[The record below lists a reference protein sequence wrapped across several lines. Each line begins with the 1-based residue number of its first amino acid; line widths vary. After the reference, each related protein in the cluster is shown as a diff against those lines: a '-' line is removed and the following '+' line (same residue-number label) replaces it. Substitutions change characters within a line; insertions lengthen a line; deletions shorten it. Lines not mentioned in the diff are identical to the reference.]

1 MLKLQVILVS
11 TRPSRKGPLVAEW
24 FMKQAKE
31 HGKFELEL
39 TDLAEVNLPMLDEPN
54 HPRLAKYEQ
63 EHTKKWSAIVDAADA
78 FVFVTPEYDFGTP
91 AVLANAIQYLVKEWA
106 YKPAAFV
113 SYGGVSAGTRG
124 VQMTK
129 QMLSAVRVAPLTEA
143 VAIPFF
149 AQHIDEATQ
158 TFDPGEVQ
166 EKAARVMLNELEK
179 WAGALKGLRTKGD

>member
-24 FMKQAKE
+24 FMKQARE

-54 HPRLAKYEQ
+54 HPRLGKYEH
-63 EHTKKWSAIVDAADA
+63 EHTRKWSATVDAADA

-91 AVLANAIQYLVKEWA
+91 AVLANAIQYLVREWA

-129 QMLSAVRVAPLTEA
+129 QILSAVRVASLAEA

-149 AQHIDEATQ
+149 TQHIDEATQ
-158 TFDPGEVQ
+158 TFDPGELQ

-179 WAGALKGLRTKGD
+179 WAGALKGLRTKEE

>member
-24 FMKQAKE
+24 FMKQARE

-54 HPRLAKYEQ
+54 HPRLAKYEH
-63 EHTKKWSAIVDAADA
+63 EHTKRWSATVDAADA

-91 AVLANAIQYLVKEWA
+91 AVLANAIQFLVKEWA

-129 QMLSAVRVAPLTEA
+129 QFLSAVRVAPLTEA

-149 AQHIDEATQ
+149 AQHVDEATQ

-179 WAGALKGLRTKGD
+179 WAGALKVLRTKGQ

>member
-24 FMKQAKE
+24 FMKQARE

-54 HPRLAKYEQ
+54 HPRLAKYEH
-63 EHTKKWSAIVDAADA
+63 EHTKRWSATVDAADA

-91 AVLANAIQYLVKEWA
+91 AVLANAIQFLVKEWA

-129 QMLSAVRVAPLTEA
+129 QLLSAVRVAPLTEA

-149 AQHIDEATQ
+149 AQHVDEATQ

-179 WAGALKGLRTKGD
+179 WAGALKVLRTKGQ